1 MKNIWLFQGLK
12 KKSMLLPPT
21 HSATQRLARQTTA
34 GTLPPEFTMSLP
46 VLMSSF
52 LLLDA
57 FFSPQSLSLSMCC
70 PGSLSHTLYVGRW
83 HIAEHLSASR
93 SPLIGGTR
101 LGRCHDDRFDCEF
114 LLFQCYMILICG
126 TGTRV
131 WTEVGVWSGMRSTHG
146 GYCYCI
152 SSNKGI
158 YWKMNIIAHWSH
170 LKTHKCIR
178 RSLIGWLSTH
188 SRQFNRSIQYKIK
201 RKSMK
206 RK

>member
-1 MKNIWLFQGLK
+1 
-12 KKSMLLPPT
+12 MLLPPT

-52 LLLDA
+52 FLLEA

-83 HIAEHLSASR
+83 HIAEHLSTSQ

-101 LGRCHDDRFDCEF
+101 LGRCHDNRFDCEF
-114 LLFQCYMILICG
+114 LLFQCYMISICG
-126 TGTRV
+126 TGPRV

-158 YWKMNIIAHWSH
+158 YWKMNIIAH
-170 LKTHKCIR
+170 
-178 RSLIGWLSTH
+178 
-188 SRQFNRSIQYKIK
+188 
-201 RKSMK
+201 
-206 RK
+206 